1 MSNLRFEQTFRREIV
16 SFLWS
21 LFSDVKEVTELV
33 IWTNTVFGVSILA
46 MFEREKYEGKL
57 NYSTA
62 IIKNRR
68 FVRVSWRLL
77 KLIAGSRL
85 PITNDWSKVS
95 TWLESKYGGKL
106 RGRLLNVIL
115 LVVFSSEKTRMRINC
130 EISIVNR
137 IAASH
142 NVRNASKPARA
153 SLAIGRKDSSK
164 LDDERGKNVFLL
176 VCTAK
181 ERNGAK
187 YKVCGVRGC
196 QI

>member
-1 MSNLRFEQTFRREIV
+1 M
-16 SFLWS
+16 
-21 LFSDVKEVTELV
+21 
-33 IWTNTVFGVSILA
+33 
-46 MFEREKYEGKL
+46 
-57 NYSTA
+57 
-62 IIKNRR
+62 
-68 FVRVSWRLL
+68 
-77 KLIAGSRL
+77 
-85 PITNDWSKVS
+85 
-95 TWLESKYGGKL
+95 

-115 LVVFSSEKTRMRINC
+115 LEVFSSEKTRMRINC

-137 IAASH
+137 VAASH

-196 QI
+196 

>member
-1 MSNLRFEQTFRREIV
+1 
-16 SFLWS
+16 
-21 LFSDVKEVTELV
+21 
-33 IWTNTVFGVSILA
+33 
-46 MFEREKYEGKL
+46 
-57 NYSTA
+57 
-62 IIKNRR
+62 
-68 FVRVSWRLL
+68 
-77 KLIAGSRL
+77 
-85 PITNDWSKVS
+85 
-95 TWLESKYGGKL
+95 
-106 RGRLLNVIL
+106 
-115 LVVFSSEKTRMRINC
+115 MRINC

-176 VCTAK
+176 VFTAK

-196 QI
+196 KI

>member
-1 MSNLRFEQTFRREIV
+1 M
-16 SFLWS
+16 
-21 LFSDVKEVTELV
+21 
-33 IWTNTVFGVSILA
+33 
-46 MFEREKYEGKL
+46 
-57 NYSTA
+57 
-62 IIKNRR
+62 
-68 FVRVSWRLL
+68 
-77 KLIAGSRL
+77 
-85 PITNDWSKVS
+85 
-95 TWLESKYGGKL
+95 
-106 RGRLLNVIL
+106 LNVIL
-115 LVVFSSEKTRMRINC
+115 LEVFSSEKTRMRINC

-164 LDDERGKNVFLL
+164 LDDERGKVFLL

-196 QI
+196 

>member
-1 MSNLRFEQTFRREIV
+1 M
-16 SFLWS
+16 
-21 LFSDVKEVTELV
+21 
-33 IWTNTVFGVSILA
+33 
-46 MFEREKYEGKL
+46 
-57 NYSTA
+57 
-62 IIKNRR
+62 
-68 FVRVSWRLL
+68 
-77 KLIAGSRL
+77 
-85 PITNDWSKVS
+85 
-95 TWLESKYGGKL
+95 
-106 RGRLLNVIL
+106 LNVIL
-115 LVVFSSEKTRMRINC
+115 LEVFSSEKTRMRINC